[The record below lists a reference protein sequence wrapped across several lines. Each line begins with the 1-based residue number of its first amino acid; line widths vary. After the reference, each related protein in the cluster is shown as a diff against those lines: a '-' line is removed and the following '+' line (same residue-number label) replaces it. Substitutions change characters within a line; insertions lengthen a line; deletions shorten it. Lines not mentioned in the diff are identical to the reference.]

1 MEREGKRD
9 KKRKIKRE
17 RGKDDSEIL
26 VIRASAPKREI
37 EKRERERDP
46 ISFSYEEKHISNVLT
61 M

>member
-37 EKRERERDP
+37 EKREREREIRSLSHMKKNTYP
-46 ISFSYEEKHISNVLT
+46 TF
-61 M
+61 